1 MFHNKVLFLIAAL
14 TAFLFVSCSDDP
26 SSIGADLL
34 NSDKLDVKVINSFDD
49 SLSQQS
55 SFLER
60 KISLGASPRLLV
72 GKTNDIEAVTLLR
85 FNFISLAESLK
96 TAIKNSSIT
105 IASATVKLTPNYT
118 FNTNSTPFD
127 FSIHKINSRWSSAG
141 FTSDSL
147 NSLSYDQ
154 TNAASN
160 LIVTDSIITF
170 DIDKQVVMDWL
181 LAEADTS
188 IPVDNGM
195 FLKPESVSGIRG
207 FQAVYSANKN
217 IPQLNVTLVTANS
230 DTAVVYF
237 TSTADISV
245 VSGTLPVMSDH
256 FFTQSGLIVNSKFW
270 CNISTIPATALIN
283 NATFS
288 INVDTLLTQTGSTYN
303 IALGVGFITDTTK
316 TSIDSSGYIVL
327 SRTGN
332 TFSGNIT
339 RYVQRWADGETN
351 LGILIWNLGQ
361 LEGAEKFVFFGSSY
375 SDRNK
380 QPKLE
385 ITYTY
390 KKSL

>member
-1 MFHNKVLFLIAAL
+1 MIAAL

-34 NSDKLDVKVINSFDD
+34 NSDKLDVKIINSIDD
-49 SLSQQS
+49 SLAQHS
-55 SFLER
+55 SYLER

-72 GKTNDIEAVTLLR
+72 GKTNELEAVTLMR

-96 TAIKNSSIT
+96 TAIKNSNIT
-105 IASATVKLTPNYT
+105 IASATVELTPNYT

-127 FSIHKINSRWSSAG
+127 FSIHKINSRWSSVG

-147 NSLSYDQ
+147 GSLSYDQ

-160 LIVTDSIITF
+160 LNVTDSIITF
-170 DIDKQVVMDWL
+170 DMDKQIVMEWL

-207 FQAVYSANKN
+207 FQAVASTNAN
-217 IPQLNVTLVTANS
+217 IPQLNVTLITANS
-230 DTAVVYF
+230 DTVVVNF

-245 VSGTLPVMSDH
+245 VSGTVPSMSDH

-270 CNISTIPATALIN
+270 CNISSVPATALIN
-283 NATFS
+283 NATLS
-288 INVDTLLTQTGSTYN
+288 LNLDTLLTQTGSTYN
-303 IALGVGFITDTTK
+303 IALGVGLITDTTK
-316 TSIDSSGYIVL
+316 TAIDSSGFVTL

-339 RYVQRWADGETN
+339 RFVQRWANGETN
-351 LGILIWNLGQ
+351 LGVLVWNLGQ
-361 LEGAEKFVFFGSSY
+361 LEGTEKFVFFGSSY
-375 SDRNK
+375 PDKNK